1 MKFERL
7 NLNGEWTLQYGPQ
20 RERAARMNTPEIPA
34 EWKSIPAQVPGNVE
48 LDLIRAGELPAD
60 LDRGNNIYRL
70 RQLENH
76 QWWYSRTFAAPRL
89 QAGERCELVLEGV
102 DTLASVW
109 LNGVRIG
116 TPENMLIPHRLD
128 ITEQL
133 RAGENLLVAGIDSTV
148 LAAREHPVN
157 PGELAMENNWE
168 SLRIRKAAH
177 GFGWDIMPRAVSA
190 GLWRGVHLEIIPET
204 RFRMVYTTTMSVD
217 VEKRSAWF
225 WLSWDIG
232 SPQWPV
238 DDWTVRMTLSS
249 ADGRSVVMQKE
260 FPVLCMAACQRFEV
274 NDIDLWWPKGYG
286 NASLYR
292 VRLELLN
299 GENRLLADW
308 EGRHGFRTIKLERTD
323 MTTLAGDGEFVFR
336 VNGAKIFIKGTNWV
350 PLDAFHS
357 RDAARLDETL
367 DMVCDL
373 NCNMIRCW
381 GGNVYEDQPFFN
393 RCDEE
398 GILVWQDFA
407 FACALYPQ
415 TPEFHAKV
423 RQEAETLIALLRNHP
438 SLALWAGNNEIDY
451 SYRVAAPKLDP
462 NEADKISREVLASAC
477 HQSDPWRDYLP
488 SSPFFSTALWEAGC
502 PDDRRP
508 EDHLWGPRD
517 DFKGPYYLSSGAH
530 FVSEIGYHGCP
541 SRSSL
546 EKMMTPENLWP
557 WQENDE
563 WLTHAIRP
571 QRRSVEFNYRL
582 ALMAKQI
589 SVLFGETAET
599 LDDFIFASQ
608 VSQAEALK
616 YFIERFRIGKGRR
629 TGILWWNVRDG
640 WPQISDGIVDY
651 YGAKKLAY
659 SVIQRIQQVVCVMLD
674 EAKDAQ
680 HETVAINDT
689 REEVTLTASVS
700 VDGQAMLTGEF
711 TIPANGRLSL
721 GRVPASSAAEFYEIE
736 WNCGGQMF
744 SNHYLAGS
752 RPFDLA
758 QCRRWYEE
766 KGIVK

>member
-249 ADGRSVVMQKE
+249 ADGRSVVMQKSAIGAGATP
-260 FPVLCMAACQRFEV
+260 PVLT
-274 NDIDLWWPKGYG
+274 Y
-286 NASLYR
+286 
-292 VRLELLN
+292 
-299 GENRLLADW
+299 AD
-308 EGRHGFRTIKLERTD
+308 GFPEI
-323 MTTLAGDGEFVFR
+323 
-336 VNGAKIFIKGTNWV
+336 IW
-350 PLDAFHS
+350 
-357 RDAARLDETL
+357 
-367 DMVCDL
+367 
-373 NCNMIRCW
+373 
-381 GGNVYEDQPFFN
+381 
-393 RCDEE
+393 EE
-398 GILVWQDFA
+398 GPYEWTYLFPYGGTDAEFGFSVVEVEIPEGVFVEA
-407 FACALYPQ
+407 Q
-415 TPEFHAKV
+415 T
-423 RQEAETLIALLRNHP
+423 T
-438 SLALWAGNNEIDY
+438 
-451 SYRVAAPKLDP
+451 
-462 NEADKISREVLASAC
+462 
-477 HQSDPWRDYLP
+477 
-488 SSPFFSTALWEAGC
+488 
-502 PDDRRP
+502 
-508 EDHLWGPRD
+508 
-517 DFKGPYYLSSGAH
+517 
-530 FVSEIGYHGCP
+530 
-541 SRSSL
+541 
-546 EKMMTPENLWP
+546 
-557 WQENDE
+557 
-563 WLTHAIRP
+563 
-571 QRRSVEFNYRL
+571 
-582 ALMAKQI
+582 
-589 SVLFGETAET
+589 
-599 LDDFIFASQ
+599 
-608 VSQAEALK
+608 
-616 YFIERFRIGKGRR
+616 
-629 TGILWWNVRDG
+629 
-640 WPQISDGIVDY
+640 
-651 YGAKKLAY
+651 Y
-659 SVIQRIQQVVCVMLD
+659 SVGI
-674 EAKDAQ
+674 
-680 HETVAINDT
+680 
-689 REEVTLTASVS
+689 
-700 VDGQAMLTGEF
+700 F
-711 TIPANGRLSL
+711 PA
-721 GRVPASSAAEFYEIE
+721 
-736 WNCGGQMF
+736 
-744 SNHYLAGS
+744 
-752 RPFDLA
+752 
-758 QCRRWYEE
+758 
-766 KGIVK
+766 